1 MTTKGSMKRTILT
14 AAMLLALPVGVAAQ
28 SAPDLVVPGPNVS
41 KTSVETGETFWF
53 IATVTNDGDA
63 QSQSAATT
71 VRYLRS
77 TDATIT
83 ASDKEEGT
91 DAVRALLVNQG
102 YAATI
107 RLTAPSTEGTY
118 YYGAC
123 VDEVPGESDTANNCS
138 SAVPV
143 TVSASGGGGGG
154 GGPIASVPGA
164 VGNLMA
170 VAGDGEVVLSWDAPS
185 SDGGAEGE
193 VTGYEVEWSADG
205 ETGWTGVDPAHG
217 GTETGYGDTGLDGGT
232 TRHYRVR
239 AVNDAGSGEW
249 SAVVSATTVPDAPEN
264 VSATASGTSRIDVSW
279 TAPEGEVT
287 GYEVEW
293 SADGETGWT
302 GVDPAHGG
310 TETGYGDT
318 GLDGGT
324 TRHYRVRAV
333 NDAGSGEWS
342 AVVSATTV
350 PDAPENVSATASGT
364 SRIDVSWTAPEGEVT
379 GYEVEWSADGETGW
393 TGVDPAHGGTETG
406 YGDTGLD
413 GGTARHYRVRA
424 VNDAGSGEWSAV
436 VSATTVPDAPE
447 NVSATASGTS
457 RIDVSWTA
465 PEGEVTGYEV
475 EWSADGETGWTGV
488 DPAHGGT
495 ETQYGDTGPGGGTTR
510 HYRVRAVNDAG
521 PGEWSAVVSATTEL
535 ETPDVPLRAE
545 PGDRTVGVGEPAFYT
560 ITLEPGAA
568 SPGEVLRL
576 ACEGLPA
583 NASCAFSPASLVAG
597 DAPVTAALTVTTASR
612 SAEVSFAP
620 EAPGG
625 RGPAR
630 GVWLMLAAMAAL
642 GLVVATRESEPRR
655 RRVRV
660 PALLILVVLSM
671 QSGCGGDDMTGPA
684 PEQPTVAPGTYTFT
698 VVARSETEEV
708 SAVATLTVR

>member
-1 MTTKGSMKRTILT
+1 MTTRGSIKRTILT

-107 RLTAPSTEGTY
+107 RLTAPSKADTY

-123 VDEVPGESDTANNCS
+123 VDEVPGESDTTNNCS
-138 SAVPV
+138 GAVSV
-143 TVSASGGGGGG
+143 TVSAGGGGGG
-154 GGPIASVPGA
+154 GGPVVSVPGA

-185 SDGGAEGE
+185 SDGGAEGA
-193 VTGYEVEWSADG
+193 VTGYEVEWSPDG

-239 AVNDAGSGEW
+239 AVNDAGTGEW

-264 VSATASGTSRIDVSW
+264 VSATASGASRIDVSW

-310 TETGYGDT
+310 TGTEYGDT

-333 NDAGSGEWS
+333 NDAGTGEWS

-350 PDAPENVSATASGT
+350 PDAPENVSATASGA

-393 TGVDPAHGGTETG
+393 TGVDPAHGGTGTE

-413 GGTARHYRVRA
+413 GGTTRHYRVRA
-424 VNDAGSGEWSAV
+424 VNDAGTGEWSAV

-447 NVSATASGTS
+447 NVSATASGAS

-495 ETQYGDTGPGGGTTR
+495 GTEYGDTGLDGATTR

-521 PGEWSAVVSATTEL
+521 TGEWSAVVSATTS
-535 ETPDVPLRAE
+535 PPLRID
-545 PGDRTVGVGEPAFYT
+545 PGDRAVRVGETAFYT

-568 SPGEVLRL
+568 SPGAVLRL
-576 ACEGLPA
+576 ACEELPP

-597 DAPVTAALTVTTASR
+597 DAPVTSALTVTTASR
-612 SAEVSFAP
+612 LAEVLFAP

-625 RGPAR
+625 RGPA
-630 GVWLMLAAMAAL
+630 GSVWLMLAAMAAL
-642 GLVVATRESEPRR
+642 GLVLAARESQPRR

-660 PALLILVVLSM
+660 PALLIFVVLSM
-671 QSGCGGDDMTGPA
+671 QSGCGGDMTGPA

-698 VVARSETEEV
+698 VVARSDADEV

>member
-1 MTTKGSMKRTILT
+1 M
-14 AAMLLALPVGVAAQ
+14 
-28 SAPDLVVPGPNVS
+28 
-41 KTSVETGETFWF
+41 
-53 IATVTNDGDA
+53 
-63 QSQSAATT
+63 
-71 VRYLRS
+71 
-77 TDATIT
+77 
-83 ASDKEEGT
+83 
-91 DAVRALLVNQG
+91 
-102 YAATI
+102 
-107 RLTAPSTEGTY
+107 
-118 YYGAC
+118 
-123 VDEVPGESDTANNCS
+123 
-138 SAVPV
+138 
-143 TVSASGGGGGG
+143 
-154 GGPIASVPGA
+154 
-164 VGNLMA
+164 
-170 VAGDGEVVLSWDAPS
+170 
-185 SDGGAEGE
+185 
-193 VTGYEVEWSADG
+193 
-205 ETGWTGVDPAHG
+205 
-217 GTETGYGDTGLDGGT
+217 
-232 TRHYRVR
+232 
-239 AVNDAGSGEW
+239 
-249 SAVVSATTVPDAPEN
+249 
-264 VSATASGTSRIDVSW
+264 
-279 TAPEGEVT
+279 
-287 GYEVEW
+287 
-293 SADGETGWT
+293 
-302 GVDPAHGG
+302 
-310 TETGYGDT
+310 
-318 GLDGGT
+318 
-324 TRHYRVRAV
+324 
-333 NDAGSGEWS
+333 
-342 AVVSATTV
+342 
-350 PDAPENVSATASGT
+350 
-364 SRIDVSWTAPEGEVT
+364 
-379 GYEVEWSADGETGW
+379 
-393 TGVDPAHGGTETG
+393 
-406 YGDTGLD
+406 
-413 GGTARHYRVRA
+413 RA

-510 HYRVRAVNDAG
+510 HYWVRAVNDAG

-576 ACEGLPA
+576 ACEG
-583 NASCAFSPASLVAG
+583 CRRTRRVRFSPASLVAG

-708 SAVATLTVR
+708 LAVATLTVR

>member
-1 MTTKGSMKRTILT
+1 MTTRGSIKRTILT

-107 RLTAPSTEGTY
+107 RLTAPSKADTY

-123 VDEVPGESDTANNCS
+123 VDEVPGESDTTNNCS
-138 SAVPV
+138 GAVSV
-143 TVSASGGGGGG
+143 TVSAGGGGGG
-154 GGPIASVPGA
+154 GGPVVSVPGA

-185 SDGGAEGE
+185 SDGGAEGA
-193 VTGYEVEWSADG
+193 VTGYEVEWSPDG

-239 AVNDAGSGEW
+239 AVNDAGPGEWSAVVSATTVPDAPENVSATASGTSRIDVSWTAPEGEVTGYEVEWSADGETGWTGVDPAHGGKGTEYGDTGLDGGTTRHYRVRAVNDAGTGEW

-310 TETGYGDT
+310 TGTEYGDT

-333 NDAGSGEWS
+333 NDAGTGEWS

-350 PDAPENVSATASGT
+350 PDAPENVSATASGAL
-364 SRIDVSWTAPEGEVT
+364 RIDVSWTAPEGEVT

-393 TGVDPAHGGTETG
+393 TGVDPAHGGTGTE

-413 GGTARHYRVRA
+413 
-424 VNDAGSGEWSAV
+424 
-436 VSATTVPDAPE
+436 
-447 NVSATASGTS
+447 
-457 RIDVSWTA
+457 
-465 PEGEVTGYEV
+465 
-475 EWSADGETGWTGV
+475 
-488 DPAHGGT
+488 
-495 ETQYGDTGPGGGTTR
+495 GGTTR

-521 PGEWSAVVSATTEL
+521 TGEWSAVVSATTS
-535 ETPDVPLRAE
+535 PPLRID
-545 PGDRTVGVGEPAFYT
+545 PGDRAVRVGETAFYT

-568 SPGEVLRL
+568 SPGAVLRL
-576 ACEGLPA
+576 ACEELPP

-597 DAPVTAALTVTTASR
+597 DAPVTSALTVTTASR
-612 SAEVSFAP
+612 LAEVLFAP

-625 RGPAR
+625 RGPA
-630 GVWLMLAAMAAL
+630 GSVWLMLAAMAAL
-642 GLVVATRESEPRR
+642 GLVLAARESQPRR

-660 PALLILVVLSM
+660 PALLIFVVLSM
-671 QSGCGGDDMTGPA
+671 QSGCGGDMTGPA

-698 VVARSETEEV
+698 VVARSDADEV

>member
-1 MTTKGSMKRTILT
+1 MTTRGSIKRTILT

-83 ASDKEEGT
+83 ASDKEEGR

-107 RLTAPSTEGTY
+107 RLTAPSTELARTTTARAWTRCPGSPIRPTT
-118 YYGAC
+118 AQ
-123 VDEVPGESDTANNCS
+123 VPCRSLCRL
-138 SAVPV
+138 
-143 TVSASGGGGGG
+143 SGGGGGG

-217 GTETGYGDTGLDGGT
+217 GTETGYGDTGLDSGT

-249 SAVVSATTVPDAPEN
+249 SVVVSATTVPDAPEN

-333 NDAGSGEWS
+333 NDAGFGR
-342 AVVSATTV
+342 VV
-350 PDAPENVSATASGT
+350 
-364 SRIDVSWTAPEGEVT
+364 
-379 GYEVEWSADGETGW
+379 
-393 TGVDPAHGGTETG
+393 
-406 YGDTGLD
+406 
-413 GGTARHYRVRA
+413 
-424 VNDAGSGEWSAV
+424 
-436 VSATTVPDAPE
+436 
-447 NVSATASGTS
+447 
-457 RIDVSWTA
+457 
-465 PEGEVTGYEV
+465 
-475 EWSADGETGWTGV
+475 
-488 DPAHGGT
+488 
-495 ETQYGDTGPGGGTTR
+495 
-510 HYRVRAVNDAG
+510 
-521 PGEWSAVVSATTEL
+521 
-535 ETPDVPLRAE
+535 
-545 PGDRTVGVGEPAFYT
+545 
-560 ITLEPGAA
+560 
-568 SPGEVLRL
+568 
-576 ACEGLPA
+576 
-583 NASCAFSPASLVAG
+583 
-597 DAPVTAALTVTTASR
+597 
-612 SAEVSFAP
+612 
-620 EAPGG
+620 GG
-625 RGPAR
+625 R
-630 GVWLMLAAMAAL
+630 
-642 GLVVATRESEPRR
+642 
-655 RRVRV
+655 
-660 PALLILVVLSM
+660 
-671 QSGCGGDDMTGPA
+671 
-684 PEQPTVAPGTYTFT
+684 
-698 VVARSETEEV
+698 
-708 SAVATLTVR
+708 

>member
-83 ASDKEEGT
+83 ASDKEEGR

-123 VDEVPGESDTANNCS
+123 VDAVPGESDTANNCS

-249 SAVVSATTVPDAPEN
+249 LVVVSATTVPDAPEN

-324 TRHYRVRAV
+324 ARHYRVRAV

>member
-1 MTTKGSMKRTILT
+1 MTTRGSIKRTILT

-107 RLTAPSTEGTY
+107 RLTAPSKADTY

-123 VDEVPGESDTANNCS
+123 VDEVPGESDTTNNCS
-138 SAVPV
+138 GAVSV
-143 TVSASGGGGGG
+143 TVSAGGGGGG
-154 GGPIASVPGA
+154 GGPVVSVPGA

-185 SDGGAEGE
+185 SDGGAEGA
-193 VTGYEVEWSADG
+193 VTGYEVEWSPDG

-239 AVNDAGSGEW
+239 AVNDAGPGEW

-310 TETGYGDT
+310 TGTEYGDT

-333 NDAGSGEWS
+333 NDAGTGEWS

-350 PDAPENVSATASGT
+350 PDAPENVSATASGA

-393 TGVDPAHGGTETG
+393 TGVDPAHGGTGTE

-413 GGTARHYRVRA
+413 GGTTRHYRVRA
-424 VNDAGSGEWSAV
+424 VNDAATGEWSAV

-447 NVSATASGTS
+447 NVSATASGAS

-495 ETQYGDTGPGGGTTR
+495 GTEYGDTGLDGGTTR

-521 PGEWSAVVSATTEL
+521 TGEWSAVVSATTS
-535 ETPDVPLRAE
+535 PPLRID
-545 PGDRTVGVGEPAFYT
+545 PGDRAVRVGETAFYT

-568 SPGEVLRL
+568 SPGAVLRL
-576 ACEGLPA
+576 ACEELPP

-597 DAPVTAALTVTTASR
+597 DAPVTSALTVTTASR
-612 SAEVSFAP
+612 LAEVLFAP

-625 RGPAR
+625 RGPA
-630 GVWLMLAAMAAL
+630 GSVWLMLAAMAAL
-642 GLVVATRESEPRR
+642 GLVLAARESQPRR

-660 PALLILVVLSM
+660 PALLIFVVLSM
-671 QSGCGGDDMTGPA
+671 QSGCGGDMTGPA

-698 VVARSETEEV
+698 VVARSDADEV

>member
-1 MTTKGSMKRTILT
+1 MTTRGSIKRTILT

-107 RLTAPSTEGTY
+107 RLTAPSKADTY

-123 VDEVPGESDTANNCS
+123 VDEVPGESDTTNNCS
-138 SAVPV
+138 GAVSV
-143 TVSASGGGGGG
+143 TVSAGGGGGG
-154 GGPIASVPGA
+154 GGPVVSVPGA

-185 SDGGAEGE
+185 SDGGAEGA
-193 VTGYEVEWSADG
+193 VTGYEVEWSPDG

-239 AVNDAGSGEW
+239 AVNDAGPGEW

-310 TETGYGDT
+310 TGTEYGDT

-333 NDAGSGEWS
+333 NDAGTGEWS

-350 PDAPENVSATASGT
+350 PDAPENVSATASGA

-393 TGVDPAHGGTETG
+393 TGVDPAHGGTGTE

-413 GGTARHYRVRA
+413 
-424 VNDAGSGEWSAV
+424 
-436 VSATTVPDAPE
+436 
-447 NVSATASGTS
+447 
-457 RIDVSWTA
+457 
-465 PEGEVTGYEV
+465 
-475 EWSADGETGWTGV
+475 
-488 DPAHGGT
+488 
-495 ETQYGDTGPGGGTTR
+495 GGTTR

-521 PGEWSAVVSATTEL
+521 TGEWSATAR
-535 ETPDVPLRAE
+535 RARTGVD
-545 PGDRTVGVGEPAFYT
+545 PAQRGDR
-560 ITLEPGAA
+560 
-568 SPGEVLRL
+568 
-576 ACEGLPA
+576 
-583 NASCAFSPASLVAG
+583 
-597 DAPVTAALTVTTASR
+597 
-612 SAEVSFAP
+612 
-620 EAPGG
+620 
-625 RGPAR
+625 
-630 GVWLMLAAMAAL
+630 
-642 GLVVATRESEPRR
+642 
-655 RRVRV
+655 VR
-660 PALLILVVLSM
+660 
-671 QSGCGGDDMTGPA
+671 
-684 PEQPTVAPGTYTFT
+684 
-698 VVARSETEEV
+698 
-708 SAVATLTVR
+708 

>member
-1 MTTKGSMKRTILT
+1 MTTRGSIKRTILT

-107 RLTAPSTEGTY
+107 RLTAPSKADTY

-123 VDEVPGESDTANNCS
+123 VDEVPGESDTTNNCS
-138 SAVPV
+138 GAVSV
-143 TVSASGGGGGG
+143 TVSAGGGGGG
-154 GGPIASVPGA
+154 GGPVVSVPGA

-185 SDGGAEGE
+185 SDGGAEGA
-193 VTGYEVEWSADG
+193 VTGYEVEWSPDG

-239 AVNDAGSGEW
+239 AVNDAGPGEW

-333 NDAGSGEWS
+333 NDAGTGEWS

-350 PDAPENVSATASGT
+350 PDAPENVSATASGA

-393 TGVDPAHGGTETG
+393 TGVDPAHGGTGTE

-413 GGTARHYRVRA
+413 GGTTRHYRVRA
-424 VNDAGSGEWSAV
+424 VNDAGTGEWSAV

-447 NVSATASGTS
+447 NVSATASGAS

-495 ETQYGDTGPGGGTTR
+495 GTEYGDTGLDGGTTR

-521 PGEWSAVVSATTEL
+521 TGEWSAVVSATTS
-535 ETPDVPLRAE
+535 PPLRID
-545 PGDRTVGVGEPAFYT
+545 PGDRAVRVGETAFYT

-568 SPGEVLRL
+568 SPGAVLRL
-576 ACEGLPA
+576 ACEELPP

-597 DAPVTAALTVTTASR
+597 DAPVTSALTVTTASR
-612 SAEVSFAP
+612 LAEVLFAP

-625 RGPAR
+625 RGPA
-630 GVWLMLAAMAAL
+630 GSVWLMLAAMAAL
-642 GLVVATRESEPRR
+642 GLVLAARESQPRR

-660 PALLILVVLSM
+660 PALLIFVVLSM
-671 QSGCGGDDMTGPA
+671 QSGCGGDMTGPA

-698 VVARSETEEV
+698 VVARSDADEV